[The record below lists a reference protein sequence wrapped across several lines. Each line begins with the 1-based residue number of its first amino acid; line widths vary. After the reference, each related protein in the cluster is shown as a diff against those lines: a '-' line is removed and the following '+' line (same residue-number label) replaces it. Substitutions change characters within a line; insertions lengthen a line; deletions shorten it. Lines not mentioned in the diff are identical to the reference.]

1 MEIHRVCV
9 LGGTGFIG
17 RSVVEQLA
25 EQGMWVRVLTRNREK
40 ARGLFV
46 LPTGEVV
53 NADVN
58 DDATLARQFEGMDAV
73 VNLIGILHQSR
84 RQPFEKVHVELPARV
99 GRACRAAGV
108 VRLLQMSALGASS
121 GGPSEYLKS
130 RGRGEAAVKD
140 AAGSIP
146 ITIFQPSIVIGA
158 CDDFLNM
165 FAKLV
170 QLFPVI
176 PLAGAKTRFQPIW
189 VEDVA
194 RAMVASLAD
203 PRTFGKTYQL
213 GGPKIYT
220 LEQLV
225 TLVIALKG
233 RSRMILPLPH
243 WAATLQA
250 AAFEY
255 LPGPIMTRDNL
266 KSMSVDNVCSEPW
279 PAEFAFKPSSIEG
292 IVAEY
297 LTDATQRGRYKYYR
311 NRAGR

>member
-73 VNLIGILHQSR
+73 VNLVGILHQSR
-84 RQPFEKVHVELPARV
+84 RQTFEKVHVELPARV

-108 VRLLQMSALGASS
+108 ARLLQMSALGASA

-130 RGRGEAAVKD
+130 RGRGEAAVRE
-140 AAGSIP
+140 AAGDIP
-146 ITIFQPSIVIGA
+146 LTIFQPSIVIGA
-158 CDDFLNM
+158 SDDFLNM

-176 PLAGAKTRFQPIW
+176 PLAGAKTRFQPVW

-203 PRTFGKTYQL
+203 PRTFGKTFQL
-213 GGPKIYT
+213 GGPKVYT

-250 AAFEY
+250 AVFEH

>member
-9 LGGTGFIG
+9 LGGTGFVG
-17 RSVVEQLA
+17 RSVVAQLA
-25 EQGMWVRVLTRNREK
+25 EQGLWVRVLTRNREK

-58 DDATLARQFEGMDAV
+58 DDATLAANFEGMDAV
-73 VNLIGILHQSR
+73 VNLVGILNETRAQS
-84 RQPFEKVHVELPARV
+84 FEKVHVALPQRV
-99 GRACRAAGV
+99 VNACRAAGV
-108 VRLLQMSALGASS
+108 ARLLHMSALGASTE
-121 GGPSEYLKS
+121 GPSEYLKS
-130 RGRGEAAVKD
+130 RGRGEAAVRE
-140 AAGSIP
+140 AAGDLAV
-146 ITIFQPSIVIGA
+146 TIFRPSVVFGA
-158 CDDFLNM
+158 DDAFLNL

-176 PLAGAKTRFQPIW
+176 PLAGAKARFQPVW

-194 RAMVASLAD
+194 RAMALSLAD
-203 PRTFGKTYQL
+203 PRTFGQTYEL
-213 GGPKIYT
+213 GGPKTYS

-243 WAATLQA
+243 WAAVLQA
-250 AAFEY
+250 TVFEH
-255 LPGPIMTRDNL
+255 LPGKIMTRDNL
-266 KSMSVDNVCSEPW
+266 CSMSVDNVCAGPFPEV
-279 PAEFAFKPSSIEG
+279 FGFKPTSPEG
-292 IVAEY
+292 IIPEY
-297 LTDATQRGRYKYYR
+297 LADATQRGRYKYYR

>member
-9 LGGTGFIG
+9 LGGTGFVG
-17 RSVVEQLA
+17 RSVVAQLA
-25 EQGMWVRVLTRNREK
+25 EQGLWVRVLTRNREK

-58 DDATLARQFEGMDAV
+58 DDATLAASFEGMDAV
-73 VNLIGILHQSR
+73 VNLVGFLNETRAQS
-84 RQPFEKVHVELPARV
+84 FEKVHVALPQRV
-99 GRACRAAGV
+99 VNACRAAGV
-108 VRLLQMSALGASS
+108 ARLLHMSALGASTE
-121 GGPSEYLKS
+121 GPSEYLKS
-130 RGRGEAAVKD
+130 RGRGEATVRE
-140 AAGSIP
+140 AAGDLAV
-146 ITIFQPSIVIGA
+146 TIFRPSVVFGA
-158 CDDFLNM
+158 DDAFLNL

-176 PLAGAKTRFQPIW
+176 PLAGAKARFQPVW

-194 RAMVASLAD
+194 RAMALSLAD
-203 PRTFGKTYQL
+203 PRTFGQTYEL
-213 GGPKIYT
+213 GGPKTYS

-243 WAATLQA
+243 WAAVLQA
-250 AAFEY
+250 TVFEH
-255 LPGPIMTRDNL
+255 LPGKIMTRDNL
-266 KSMSVDNVCSEPW
+266 CSMSVDNVCAGPFPEV
-279 PAEFAFKPSSIEG
+279 FGFKPTSPEG
-292 IVAEY
+292 IIPEY
-297 LTDATQRGRYKYYR
+297 LADATQRGRYKYYR

>member
-25 EQGMWVRVLTRNREK
+25 EHGMWVRVLTRNREK

-73 VNLIGILHQSR
+73 VNLVGILHQSR

-99 GRACRAAGV
+99 GRACRTAGV
-108 VRLLQMSALGASS
+108 ARLLQMSALGASAS
-121 GGPSEYLKS
+121 GPSEYLKS
-130 RGRGEAAVKD
+130 RGRGEAALKD
-140 AAGSIP
+140 AAGNIP
-146 ITIFQPSIVIGA
+146 LTIFQPSIVIGA
-158 CDDFLNM
+158 ADDFLNM
-165 FAKLV
+165 FARLV

-176 PLAGAKTRFQPIW
+176 PLAGAKTRFQPVW

-213 GGPKIYT
+213 GGPKVYT

-250 AAFEY
+250 AVLEY
-255 LPGPIMTRDNL
+255 LPGPMMTRDNL

>member
-73 VNLIGILHQSR
+73 VNLVGILHQSR

-99 GRACRAAGV
+99 GRVCRAAGV
-108 VRLLQMSALGASS
+108 ARLLQMSALGASAS
-121 GGPSEYLKS
+121 GPSEYLKS

-158 CDDFLNM
+158 ADDFLNM
-165 FAKLV
+165 FARLV

-176 PLAGAKTRFQPIW
+176 QLAGAKTRFQPVW

-213 GGPKIYT
+213 GGPKVYT

-250 AAFEY
+250 TVFEY

>member
-9 LGGTGFIG
+9 LGGTGFVG
-17 RSVVEQLA
+17 RSVVAQLA
-25 EQGMWVRVLTRNREK
+25 EQGLWVRVLTRNREK

-58 DDATLARQFEGMDAV
+58 DDATLAASFEGMDAV
-73 VNLIGILHQSR
+73 VNLVGILNETRAQS
-84 RQPFEKVHVELPARV
+84 FEKVHVALPQRV
-99 GRACRAAGV
+99 VNACRAAGV
-108 VRLLQMSALGASS
+108 ARLLHMSALGASTE
-121 GGPSEYLKS
+121 GPSEYLKS
-130 RGRGEAAVKD
+130 RGRGEAAVRE
-140 AAGSIP
+140 AAGDLAV
-146 ITIFQPSIVIGA
+146 TIFRPSVVFGA
-158 CDDFLNM
+158 DDAFLNL

-176 PLAGAKTRFQPIW
+176 PLAGAKARFQPVW

-194 RAMVASLAD
+194 RAMALSLAD
-203 PRTFGKTYQL
+203 PRTFGQTYEL
-213 GGPKIYT
+213 GGPKTYS

-243 WAATLQA
+243 WAAVLQA
-250 AAFEY
+250 TVFEH
-255 LPGPIMTRDNL
+255 LPGKIMTRDNL
-266 KSMSVDNVCSEPW
+266 CSMSVDNVCAGPFPEV
-279 PAEFAFKPSSIEG
+279 FGFKPTSPEG
-292 IVAEY
+292 IIPEY
-297 LTDATQRGRYKYYR
+297 LADATQRGRYKYYR

>member
-1 MEIHRVCV
+1 
-9 LGGTGFIG
+9 
-17 RSVVEQLA
+17 
-25 EQGMWVRVLTRNREK
+25 
-40 ARGLFV
+40 
-46 LPTGEVV
+46 VV

-73 VNLIGILHQSR
+73 VNLVGILHQSR
-84 RQPFEKVHVELPARV
+84 RQTFEKVHVELPARV

-108 VRLLQMSALGASS
+108 ARLLQMSALGASA

-130 RGRGEAAVKD
+130 RGRGEAAVRE
-140 AAGSIP
+140 AAVDIP
-146 ITIFQPSIVIGA
+146 LTIFQPSIVIGA
-158 CDDFLNM
+158 ADDFLNM

-176 PLAGAKTRFQPIW
+176 PLAGAKTRFQPVW

-203 PRTFGKTYQL
+203 PRTFGKTYEL
-213 GGPKIYT
+213 GGPKVYT

-250 AAFEY
+250 AVFEY

>member
-99 GRACRAAGV
+99 ARACRAAGV
-108 VRLLQMSALGASS
+108 ARLLQMSALGASA

-130 RGRGEAAVKD
+130 RGRGEAAVRE
-140 AAGSIP
+140 AAGDIP
-146 ITIFQPSIVIGA
+146 LTIFQPSIVIGA
-158 CDDFLNM
+158 SDDFLNM

-176 PLAGAKTRFQPIW
+176 PLAGAKTRFQPVW

-233 RSRMILPLPH
+233 RSRMILLLPH

-250 AAFEY
+250 AVCEY

-292 IVAEY
+292 IVAAY

>member
-108 VRLLQMSALGASS
+108 ARLLQMSALGASS

>member
-73 VNLIGILHQSR
+73 VNLVGILHQSR

-108 VRLLQMSALGASS
+108 ARLLQMSALGASAS
-121 GGPSEYLKS
+121 GPSEYLKS

-158 CDDFLNM
+158 ADDFLNM
-165 FAKLV
+165 FARLV

-176 PLAGAKTRFQPIW
+176 PLAGAKTRFQPVW

-213 GGPKIYT
+213 GGPKVYT

-250 AAFEY
+250 TVFEF

>member
-9 LGGTGFIG
+9 LGGTGFVG

-25 EQGMWVRVLTRNREK
+25 EQGMWVRVLTRDREK

-73 VNLIGILHQSR
+73 VNLVGILHQSR
-84 RQPFEKVHVELPARV
+84 RQTFEKVHVELPARV
-99 GRACRAAGV
+99 ARACRAAGV
-108 VRLLQMSALGASS
+108 ARLLQMSALGASVD
-121 GGPSEYLKS
+121 GPSEYLKS

-140 AAGSIP
+140 AAGNIP
-146 ITIFQPSIVIGA
+146 LTIFQPSIVIGA
-158 CDDFLNM
+158 DDAFLNM

-176 PLAGAKTRFQPIW
+176 PLAGPKTRFQPVW

-203 PRTFGKTYQL
+203 PRTFGKTYEL
-213 GGPKIYT
+213 GGPKVYT

-243 WAATLQA
+243 WAASLQA
-250 AAFEY
+250 MVFEY

-266 KSMSVDNVCSEPW
+266 KSMSVDNVCREPW

-292 IVAEY
+292 IVAGY

>member
-9 LGGTGFIG
+9 LGGTGFVG
-17 RSVVEQLA
+17 RSVVAQLA
-25 EQGMWVRVLTRNREK
+25 EQGLWVRVLTRNREK

-58 DDATLARQFEGMDAV
+58 DDATLAANFEGMDAV
-73 VNLIGILHQSR
+73 VNLVGILNETRAQS
-84 RQPFEKVHVELPARV
+84 FEKVHVALPQRV
-99 GRACRAAGV
+99 ANACRAAGV
-108 VRLLQMSALGASS
+108 ARLLHMSALGASTE
-121 GGPSEYLKS
+121 GPSEYLKS
-130 RGRGEAAVKD
+130 RGRGEAAVRE
-140 AAGSIP
+140 AAGDLAV
-146 ITIFQPSIVIGA
+146 TIFRPSVVFGA
-158 CDDFLNM
+158 DDAFLNL

-176 PLAGAKTRFQPIW
+176 PLAGAKARFQPVW

-194 RAMVASLAD
+194 RAMALSLAD
-203 PRTFGKTYQL
+203 PRTFGQTYEL
-213 GGPKIYT
+213 GGPKTYS

-243 WAATLQA
+243 WAAVLQA
-250 AAFEY
+250 TVFEH
-255 LPGPIMTRDNL
+255 LPGKIMTRDNL
-266 KSMSVDNVCSEPW
+266 CSMSVDNVCAGPFPEV
-279 PAEFAFKPSSIEG
+279 FGFKPTSPEG
-292 IVAEY
+292 IIPEY
-297 LTDATQRGRYKYYR
+297 LADATQRGRYKYYR

>member
-99 GRACRAAGV
+99 GRVCRAAGV
-108 VRLLQMSALGASS
+108 ARLLQMSALGASAS
-121 GGPSEYLKS
+121 GPSEYLKS

-158 CDDFLNM
+158 ADDFLNM

-176 PLAGAKTRFQPIW
+176 PLAGAKTRFQPVW

-213 GGPKIYT
+213 GGPKVYT

-250 AAFEY
+250 TVFEY

>member
-9 LGGTGFIG
+9 LGGTGFVG

-25 EQGMWVRVLTRNREK
+25 EQGMWVRVLTRDREK

-73 VNLIGILHQSR
+73 VNLVGILHQSR
-84 RQPFEKVHVELPARV
+84 RQTFEKVHVELPARV
-99 GRACRAAGV
+99 ARACRAAGV
-108 VRLLQMSALGASS
+108 ARLLQMSALGASVD
-121 GGPSEYLKS
+121 GPSEYLKS

-140 AAGSIP
+140 AAGNIP
-146 ITIFQPSIVIGA
+146 LTIFQPSIVIGA
-158 CDDFLNM
+158 SDDFLNM

-176 PLAGAKTRFQPIW
+176 PLAGAKTRFQPVW

-250 AAFEY
+250 AVLEY

>member
-25 EQGMWVRVLTRNREK
+25 ERGMWVRVLTRNREK

-73 VNLIGILHQSR
+73 VNLVGILHQSR
-84 RQPFEKVHVELPARV
+84 RQTFEKVHVELPARV

-108 VRLLQMSALGASS
+108 ARLLQMSALGASA

-130 RGRGEAAVKD
+130 RGRGEAAVRE
-140 AAGSIP
+140 AAGDIP
-146 ITIFQPSIVIGA
+146 LTIFQPSIVIGA
-158 CDDFLNM
+158 ADDFLNM

-176 PLAGAKTRFQPIW
+176 PLAGAKTRFQPVW

-203 PRTFGKTYQL
+203 PRTFGKTFQL
-213 GGPKIYT
+213 GGPKVYT

-250 AAFEY
+250 AVFEY